1 MYQESLR
8 MRRRVAAGRVI
19 GVLFLVAG
27 LAVSAIFAL
36 VQVDEPVALRVVGT
50 SMGLIGAIAGMLVA
64 WEFHR
69 LKELPWHDLGVAQA
83 KLKQRVEPLA
93 SAGTIAAIACSL
105 AATLASRLS

>member
-64 WEFHR
+64 REFHR
-69 LKELPWHDLGVAQA
+69 L
-83 KLKQRVEPLA
+83 
-93 SAGTIAAIACSL
+93 S
-105 AATLASRLS
+105 